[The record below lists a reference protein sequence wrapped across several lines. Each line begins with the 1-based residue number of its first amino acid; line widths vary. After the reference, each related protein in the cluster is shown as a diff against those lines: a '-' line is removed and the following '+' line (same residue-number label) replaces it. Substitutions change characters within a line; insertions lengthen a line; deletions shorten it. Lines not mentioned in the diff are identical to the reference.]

1 MELYDSYNNNYS
13 ITENNILQNFSNLSD
28 STKLNKVITVLGGTC
43 NKYETKLHHLD
54 NETIY
59 ELFWHILYTLAVY
72 KSKQKEYLKCFD
84 KVNKN
89 FNNFEED
96 YYNNKLDSIT
106 TYNYVVDAIIIY
118 EETLRVLLEYND
130 METIIYHWFMLFKD
144 KKYTATNFYYYHTT
158 NSINKYT
165 LHENVRSFFSKGIK
179 LINKDIKIRSI
190 ISINNF
196 MFKLIT
202 RMFFERTNTKIG
214 LLHYYISTQYNI
226 NKQVQEIPVN
236 SKVELF

>member
-1 MELYDSYNNNYS
+1 MELYNSYNNNYS

-54 NETIY
+54 NEIIY
-59 ELFWHILYTLAVY
+59 ELFWHILYILAVY
-72 KSKQKEYLKCFD
+72 KSKQKEYFKCFD

-96 YYNNKLDSIT
+96 YYNNKLDSII
-106 TYNYVVDAIIIY
+106 YNYVVDAIIIY

-130 METIIYHWFMLFKD
+130 METIIYHWFRLFKD
-144 KKYTATNFYYYHTT
+144 KNYTVTNSYHYLTT

-179 LINKDIKIRSI
+179 LINKDTKARSI
-190 ISINNF
+190 ISMNNF

-202 RMFFERTNTKIG
+202 RMFFKRTNTKIG
-214 LLHYYISTQYNI
+214 LLHHYISTQYNI

>member
-1 MELYDSYNNNYS
+1 
-13 ITENNILQNFSNLSD
+13 
-28 STKLNKVITVLGGTC
+28 
-43 NKYETKLHHLD
+43 
-54 NETIY
+54 
-59 ELFWHILYTLAVY
+59 
-72 KSKQKEYLKCFD
+72 
-84 KVNKN
+84 
-89 FNNFEED
+89 
-96 YYNNKLDSIT
+96 
-106 TYNYVVDAIIIY
+106 
-118 EETLRVLLEYND
+118 
-130 METIIYHWFMLFKD
+130 METIIYYWFMLFKD
-144 KKYTATNFYYYHTT
+144 KKYTVTNSYYYHTT

-179 LINKDIKIRSI
+179 LINKDTKIRSI

-226 NKQVQEIPVN
+226 NKQMQEIPVN